1 MSTFPG
7 SPRTLKGAI
16 ASIDPLIPLPKVIVF
31 QYNPETMT
39 RTLTPRTAGNERND
53 STKIGLPPE
62 ETISLKIELD
72 ATDGLEK
79 ADGMAVDFG
88 IHPQLAALET
98 LIYPM
103 SVEVIAKEALLL
115 TGTIEILPKSPPLTV
130 FVWGVK
136 RIVPVQ
142 IKSMSIEEQ
151 AYDVNL
157 NPIRSE
163 VSLEMQV
170 LSYGDLKLSSAG
182 GTMFMGHQIAKEL
195 MAVMNM
201 VNSASSLGSIL

>member
-1 MSTFPG
+1 MSSFPR

-39 RTLTPRTAGNERND
+39 RTLTSRIAGYENTEG
-53 STKIGLPPE
+53 TKISQPPE
-62 ETISLKIELD
+62 ETISVKIEID
-72 ATDGLEK
+72 ATDQLEK
-79 ADGMAVDFG
+79 ADGTATSLG
-88 IHPQLAALET
+88 IHPQAALET

-103 SVEVIAKEALLL
+103 SVDVTAQEALLL
-115 TGTIEILPKSPPLTV
+115 AGTLEILSKSPPLTV
-130 FVWGVK
+130 FMWGIK

-170 LSYGDLKLSSAG
+170 LSYSELKLLSVG
-182 GTMFMGHQIAKEL
+182 GSMFMSHQIAKEM
-195 MAVMNM
+195 MAVMKT
-201 VNSASSLGSIL
+201 VSSVSSLVT

>member
-1 MSTFPG
+1 MSAFPG

-39 RTLTPRTAGNERND
+39 RSLTSRIASNEPHE
-53 STKIGLPPE
+53 STKVSLPPE

-72 ATDGLEK
+72 ATDQLEK
-79 ADGMAVDFG
+79 GDGTAVNLG

-115 TGTIEILPKSPPLTV
+115 AGTIELLPKSPPLTV
-130 FVWGVK
+130 FIWGVK
-136 RIVPVQ
+136 RILPVQ
-142 IKSMSIEEQ
+142 IKSMSINEL

-170 LSYGDLKLSSAG
+170 LSYSDLKLSSMG

-195 MAVMNM
+195 MAAVNM
-201 VNSASSLGSIL
+201 VNSISGLG

>member
-1 MSTFPG
+1 MSAFPG

-39 RTLTPRTAGNERND
+39 RSLTSRIASNEQHE
-53 STKIGLPPE
+53 STKINLPPE
-62 ETISLKIELD
+62 EKISLKIELD
-72 ATDGLEK
+72 ATDQLET
-79 ADGMAVDFG
+79 ADDTAVNLG

-103 SVEVIAKEALLL
+103 SLEVIAKEALLL
-115 TGTIEILPKSPPLTV
+115 AGTIEILPKSPPLTV
-130 FVWGVK
+130 FIWGVK

-142 IKSMSIEEQ
+142 IKRMDIEEL

-163 VSLEMQV
+163 VSLDMQV
-170 LSYGDLKLSSAG
+170 LSYSDLKLSSKG

-195 MAVMNM
+195 MAAMKM
-201 VNSASSLGSIL
+201 VNSISGLGQTF

>member
-1 MSTFPG
+1 MSSFPG

-16 ASIDPLIPLPKVIVF
+16 ASIDALIPLPKVIVF

-39 RTLTPRTAGNERND
+39 RTLTSRIAGYENTEG
-53 STKIGLPPE
+53 TKISQPPE
-62 ETISLKIELD
+62 ETISVKIEID
-72 ATDGLEK
+72 ATDQLEK
-79 ADGMAVDFG
+79 ADDTATSLG

-103 SVEVIAKEALLL
+103 SVDVTAQEALLL
-115 TGTIEILPKSPPLTV
+115 AGTLEILSKSPPLTV
-130 FVWGVK
+130 FMWGVK

-170 LSYGDLKLSSAG
+170 LSYSEFKLLSVG
-182 GTMFMGHQIAKEL
+182 GSMFMSHQIAKEL
-195 MAVMNM
+195 MAVMKT
-201 VNSASSLGSIL
+201 VSSVSSLVTG

>member
-1 MSTFPG
+1 MSAFPG

-39 RTLTPRTAGNERND
+39 RSLTSRLASND
-53 STKIGLPPE
+53 KHESTKISLPPE

-72 ATDGLEK
+72 ATDQLEK
-79 ADGMAVDFG
+79 ADGTAVNMG

-115 TGTIEILPKSPPLTV
+115 AGTIELLPKSPPITV
-130 FVWGVK
+130 FIWGVK
-136 RIVPVQ
+136 RILPVQ
-142 IKSMSIEEQ
+142 IKSMSIEEL

-157 NPIRSE
+157 NPIRAE
-163 VSLEMQV
+163 VSLDMQV
-170 LSYGDLKLSSAG
+170 LSYSDLKLTSVG

-195 MAVMNM
+195 MATVNM
-201 VNSASSLGSIL
+201 VNSISGLG

>member
-1 MSTFPG
+1 MSAFPG
-7 SPRTLKGAI
+7 SPCTLKGAI

-39 RTLTPRTAGNERND
+39 RTLTPRIASNEKHE
-53 STKIGLPPE
+53 STKISLPPE

-79 ADGMAVDFG
+79 ADRKAVGLG

-103 SVEVIAKEALLL
+103 SVEAIAKEALLL
-115 TGTIEILPKSPPLTV
+115 AGTIELLPQSPPLTV
-130 FVWGVK
+130 FIWGVK
-136 RIVPVQ
+136 RIVPVR

-170 LSYGDLKLSSAG
+170 LSYGDLKLSSVG
-182 GTMFMGHQIAKEL
+182 GTMFMGHQITKEA
-195 MAVMNM
+195 MAAMNM
-201 VNSASSLGSIL
+201 VASVV

>member
-1 MSTFPG
+1 MSAFPG

-16 ASIDPLIPLPKVIVF
+16 ASIDPLSPLPKMIVF

-39 RTLTPRTAGNERND
+39 RTLTPRIASNEKHE
-53 STKIGLPPE
+53 STKISLPPE
-62 ETISLKIELD
+62 EKIELKIELD

-79 ADGMAVDFG
+79 ADGTAVGLG

-103 SVEVIAKEALLL
+103 SVEVIAKEELLL
-115 TGTIEILPKSPPLTV
+115 AGTIELLPQSPPLTV
-130 FVWGVK
+130 FIWGVK
-136 RIVPVQ
+136 RIVPVR
-142 IKSMSIEEQ
+142 IERMSIEEQ

-163 VSLEMQV
+163 VSLKMQV
-170 LSYGDLKLSSAG
+170 LSYGDLKLSSVG
-182 GTMFMGHQIAKEL
+182 GTMFMGHQITKEA
-195 MAVMNM
+195 MAAMNM
-201 VNSASSLGSIL
+201 VASVV

>member
-1 MSTFPG
+1 MSAFPG

-39 RTLTPRTAGNERND
+39 RTLASRLASNEKQD
-53 STKIGLPPE
+53 STKISLPPE

-79 ADGMAVDFG
+79 ADGTAVSLG

-103 SVEVIAKEALLL
+103 SVDAIAKEAMLLA
-115 TGTIEILPKSPPLTV
+115 GTIELLPKSPPLTV

-163 VSLEMQV
+163 VSLDMQV
-170 LSYGDLKLSSAG
+170 LSYSDLKLSSVG

-195 MAVMNM
+195 MAAMNM
-201 VNSASSLGSIL
+201 INSVSGLGVNF

>member
-1 MSTFPG
+1 MSAFPG

-39 RTLTPRTAGNERND
+39 RSLTSRLASND
-53 STKIGLPPE
+53 KHESTKISLPPE

-72 ATDGLEK
+72 ATDQLEK
-79 ADGMAVDFG
+79 ADGTAVNMG

-115 TGTIEILPKSPPLTV
+115 AGTIELLPKSPPITV
-130 FVWGVK
+130 FIWGVK
-136 RIVPVQ
+136 RILPVQ
-142 IKSMSIEEQ
+142 IKSMSIEEL

-157 NPIRSE
+157 NPIRAE
-163 VSLEMQV
+163 VSLDMQV
-170 LSYGDLKLSSAG
+170 LSYSDLKLTSVG

-195 MAVMNM
+195 MATVNM
-201 VNSASSLGSIL
+201 VNTISGNG

>member
-16 ASIDPLIPLPKVIVF
+16 ASIDPLIPLPKVIIF

-39 RTLTPRTAGNERND
+39 RTLTSRIGGSESNG
-53 STKIGLPPE
+53 STKMSLPPE
-62 ETISLKIELD
+62 ENISLKIELD
-72 ATDGLEK
+72 ATDALEK
-79 ADGMAVDFG
+79 EDGTAVSMG

-103 SVEVIAKEALLL
+103 SVEVIAKEAMLLA
-115 TGTIEILPKSPPLTV
+115 GTIELLPKSPPLTV
-130 FVWGVK
+130 FIWGVK

-163 VSLEMQV
+163 VSLDMQV
-170 LSYGDLKLSSAG
+170 LSYGDLKLSSVG
-182 GTMFMGHQIAKEL
+182 GTMFMVNQIAKEV
-195 MAVMNM
+195 MATMNM
-201 VNSASSLGSIL
+201 VSSAF

>member
-1 MSTFPG
+1 MSAFPG

-39 RTLTPRTAGNERND
+39 RSLTSRLASYDKHE
-53 STKIGLPPE
+53 STKISLPPE

-72 ATDGLEK
+72 ATDQLEK
-79 ADGMAVDFG
+79 ADGTAVNMG

-115 TGTIEILPKSPPLTV
+115 AGTIELLPKSPPITV
-130 FVWGVK
+130 FIWGVK
-136 RIVPVQ
+136 RILPVQ
-142 IKSMSIEEQ
+142 IKSMSIEEL

-157 NPIRSE
+157 NPIRAE
-163 VSLEMQV
+163 VSLDMQV
-170 LSYGDLKLSSAG
+170 LSYSDLKLSSVG

-195 MAVMNM
+195 MATVNM
-201 VNSASSLGSIL
+201 VNTISGNG

>member
-1 MSTFPG
+1 MSAFPG

-39 RTLTPRTAGNERND
+39 RSLTSRLASNEKHE
-53 STKIGLPPE
+53 STKISLPPE

-72 ATDGLEK
+72 ATDQLEK
-79 ADGMAVDFG
+79 ADGTAVNLG

-115 TGTIEILPKSPPLTV
+115 AGTIELLPKSPPLTV
-130 FVWGVK
+130 FIWGVK

-142 IKSMSIEEQ
+142 IKSMSIEEL

-170 LSYGDLKLSSAG
+170 LSYSDLKLSSMG

-195 MAVMNM
+195 MAAVNM
-201 VNSASSLGSIL
+201 VNSISGLG

>member
-39 RTLTPRTAGNERND
+39 RTLTPRTATNEKRE
-53 STKIGLPPE
+53 STKISLPPE

-72 ATDGLEK
+72 ATDELEK
-79 ADGMAVDFG
+79 ADGIAVNHG

-98 LIYPM
+98 LIYPL
-103 SVEVIAKEALLL
+103 SLEVIAKEALLL
-115 TGTIEILPKSPPLTV
+115 AGTIELLPQSPPLTV
-130 FVWGVK
+130 FIWGVK

-163 VSLEMQV
+163 VNLEMQV
-170 LSYGDLKLSSAG
+170 LSYSDLKLSSVG

-201 VNSASSLGSIL
+201 VTSVF

>member
-1 MSTFPG
+1 MSSFPG

-16 ASIDPLIPLPKVIVF
+16 ASIDPLIPLPNVIVF

-39 RTLTPRTAGNERND
+39 RTLTSRIAGYENTEG
-53 STKIGLPPE
+53 TKISQPPE
-62 ETISLKIELD
+62 ETISVKIEID
-72 ATDGLEK
+72 ATDQLEK
-79 ADGMAVDFG
+79 GDGTATSLG

-103 SVEVIAKEALLL
+103 SVNVIAQEAMMLA
-115 TGTIEILPKSPPLTV
+115 GTLEILSKSPPLTV
-130 FVWGVK
+130 FMWGIK
-136 RIVPVQ
+136 RIVPVR

-170 LSYGDLKLSSAG
+170 LTYSELKLLSAG
-182 GTMFMGHQIAKEL
+182 GSIFMGHQIIKEL
-195 MAVMNM
+195 MAVMNT
-201 VNSASSLGSIL
+201 VSDVSSLVTG

>member
-1 MSTFPG
+1 MSAFPG

-39 RTLTPRTAGNERND
+39 RSLTSRIASNEPHE
-53 STKIGLPPE
+53 STKVSLPPE

-72 ATDGLEK
+72 ATDQLET
-79 ADGMAVDFG
+79 ADDTAVNLG

-115 TGTIEILPKSPPLTV
+115 AGTIELLPKSPPLTV
-130 FVWGVK
+130 FMWGVK

-142 IKSMSIEEQ
+142 IKSMSINEL

-163 VSLEMQV
+163 VSLDMQV
-170 LSYGDLKLSSAG
+170 LSYSDLKLSSVG

-195 MAVMNM
+195 MATMNM
-201 VNSASSLGSIL
+201 VNSISGLG